1 MPNVVTARW
10 WIKNPRWSTS
20 HRPPGSQSD
29 RGQKDLQEILVVKG
43 KNALRDDS
51 FFLGCFL
58 QQPLSSGEDYVF
70 FFYYKLSW
78 RSWRNHLNEDFGLI
92 PPWFSLP
99 SLPSQ
104 EGTAGCCGSE
114 QAAFSCRF
122 GLGAVQSRASPCLGA
137 QQAGAAPQA
146 AGRMGPAAWH
156 GQQVAP
162 SFPQLAS
169 SLFIEAL
176 S

>member
-1 MPNVVTARW
+1 MR
-10 WIKNPRWSTS
+10 
-20 HRPPGSQSD
+20 
-29 RGQKDLQEILVVKG
+29 IL
-43 KNALRDDS
+43 DS
-51 FFLGCFL
+51 FPHG
-58 QQPLSSGEDYVF
+58 S
-70 FFYYKLSW
+70 
-78 RSWRNHLNEDFGLI
+78 H
-92 PPWFSLP
+92 
-99 SLPSQ
+99 SQ
-104 EGTAGCCGSE
+104 ACVACRASKEGTAGCCGSE
-114 QAAFSCRF
+114 QAAFSCSF

-137 QQAGAAPQA
+137 QQAGAAPQV